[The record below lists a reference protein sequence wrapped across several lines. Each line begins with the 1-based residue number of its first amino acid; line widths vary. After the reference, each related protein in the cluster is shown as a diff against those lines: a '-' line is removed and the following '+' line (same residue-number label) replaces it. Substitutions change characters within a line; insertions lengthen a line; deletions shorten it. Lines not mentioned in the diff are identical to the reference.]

1 MEPTD
6 WDRKKA
12 AAIARGEAA
21 AKRAMAAGREVRY
34 YDREPE
40 DSAEIAEHWGID
52 LDVDGLDGYIPE
64 WVKKYGPNRKTQ
76 DDL

>member
-1 MEPTD
+1 MD
-6 WDRKKA
+6 AADKKA
-12 AAIARGEAA
+12 EAIARGEAA
-21 AKRAMAAGREVRY
+21 AKRAMAASHRELRN

-40 DSAEIAEHWGID
+40 DSEEIAEHWGID
-52 LDVDGLDGYIPE
+52 LEPDDSEEYIPE